1 VPIDHSIDTNIAPEV
16 PIGNDHSKTGRPRRN
31 VGNYKQGPAK
41 IRRLPIVGEEYD
53 FSFLVI
59 SEWDQQVPII
69 ANRGN
74 VQMKYHPQ
82 QRIQKS
88 FLAECYLLQDCW
100 TSDPNCIHQIY
111 SNVILNS
118 WESDDIYL
126 RRIQLV
132 KIATNNQ
139 LGDLFTKGLD
149 KISFA
154 HLQKMLMGW

>member
-1 VPIDHSIDTNIAPEV
+1 MNTPKLVGHGAMLVIT
-16 PIGNDHSKTGRPRRN
+16 SK
-31 VGNYKQGPAK
+31 VQQK
-41 IRRLPIVGEEYD
+41 IRCLPIVGEEYD
-53 FSFLVI
+53 FSFSVI

-69 ANRGN
+69 ANRGS

-100 TSDPNCIHQIY
+100 TSDPDCIHQIY
-111 SNVILNS
+111 SNVILDS

-132 KIATNNQ
+132 KIATNVNLVIYSQ
-139 LGDLFTKGLD
+139 KVLIKFLLHIFCERCSWVCDPILLFREGV
-149 KISFA
+149 
-154 HLQKMLMGW
+154 

>member
-1 VPIDHSIDTNIAPEV
+1 MGP
-16 PIGNDHSKTGRPRRN
+16 TG
-31 VGNYKQGPAK
+31 
-41 IRRLPIVGEEYD
+41 
-53 FSFLVI
+53 S
-59 SEWDQQVPII
+59 II
-69 ANRGN
+69 ANRGS

-88 FLAECYLLQDCW
+88 FLAECYLLQYCW
-100 TSDPNCIHQIY
+100 TGDPECIHQIY
-111 SNVILNS
+111 SNIILDS